1 MMPENI
7 HSVGETATFNTEV
20 YETAKWLHRML
31 AYLLSALVAL
41 HILAVL
47 KHHFVDKDNSLRKM
61 LGT

>member
-1 MMPENI
+1 MPKNI
-7 HSVGETATFNTEV
+7 HAAGETATFNTED

-31 AYLLSALVAL
+31 AYLCSALVAL
-41 HILAVL
+41 HITAAL